1 MVNVTLVEIEHV
13 GAVIS
18 ITLAH
23 VMAEQKHQH
32 NNEKKKQNTKTKI
45 NANYYNKLN
54 YGVKFISNQMK
65 SNIEIE
71 MCN

>member
-23 VMAEQKHQH
+23 VMAEQKHH
-32 NNEKKKQNTKTKI
+32 NNNEKKKNKI
-45 NANYYNKLN
+45 QKP
-54 YGVKFISNQMK
+54 K
-65 SNIEIE
+65 
-71 MCN
+71 